1 MTYFLTS
8 DKVISVKNKNLVEKE
23 INMPA
28 TLFGE
33 RFISR
38 REPAWHGLGEV
49 FNKDLKLN
57 ASEAMT
63 KADILFGINKY
74 PQVVKMED
82 GTELATESFAV
93 VRDPV
98 AEDPNPRV
106 LATVGN
112 DWTAIQAKELGKMLD
127 PISEKF
133 PIETAGAIGKGE
145 KIFVTM
151 DAGESTIA
159 GEDHE
164 LYWLVTDHR
173 DGTGALTVAFTPVRV
188 VCQNTLVTGLRSSK
202 ISINLKHTK
211 SIQNDAAFYLDI
223 FGQMTKTQE
232 SVVTAMNSL
241 TKATLVERQ
250 VEAILSAAYPNASQP
265 TKLNHT
271 NGISVGDVPP
281 IVWNRI
287 LSDRKEQKELWEK
300 RQARVDRIKD
310 NAKERLDV
318 FNQDFLKYA
327 NTPWA
332 VYNAIVE
339 TEDYRRGWD
348 GSGTALYGQRANAKA
363 RAFNSALN
371 FVK

>member
-1 MTYFLTS
+1 
-8 DKVISVKNKNLVEKE
+8 
-23 INMPA
+23 MPA

-33 RFISR
+33 RFVSR

-49 FNKDLKLN
+49 FDKDLKLN
-57 ASEAMT
+57 ATEAMQ

-82 GTELATESFAV
+82 GTELETDSYAV

-98 AEDPNPRV
+98 AEDPQPRV

-112 DWTAIQAKELGKMLD
+112 DWTAIQATKLGKMLD
-127 PISEKF
+127 PITEKF

-145 KIFVTM
+145 KIFLTM
-151 DAGESTIA
+151 DAGGSTIA

-173 DGTGALTVAFTPVRV
+173 DGTGALSIAFTPVRV

-202 ISINLKHTK
+202 ISVNLKHNKNIET
-211 SIQNDAAFYLDI
+211 DAAFYLDI
-223 FGQMTKTQE
+223 FGQMQKTQE
-232 SVVTAMNSL
+232 SVVNAMNSL
-241 TKATLVERQ
+241 TKTTLVERQ
-250 VEAILSAAYPNASQP
+250 VDTILTAAYPNASQP
-265 TKLNHT
+265 TKLNLT
-271 NGISVGDVPP
+271 NGINSDDVPS

-287 LSDRKEQKELWEK
+287 LKDRNEQKELWEK

-310 NAKERLDV
+310 NARERINV
-318 FNQDFLKYA
+318 FNEEFSNLA

-348 GSGTALYGQRANAKA
+348 GSGTALYGQRADAKA
-363 RAFNSALN
+363 RAFNRALD

>member
-1 MTYFLTS
+1 
-8 DKVISVKNKNLVEKE
+8 
-23 INMPA
+23 MPA

-33 RFISR
+33 RFVSR

-49 FNKDLKLN
+49 FDKDLKLN
-57 ASEAMT
+57 ATQAMQ
-63 KADILFGINKY
+63 KANILFGINKY

-82 GTELATESFAV
+82 GTELATDSFAV

-98 AEDPNPRV
+98 AEDPQPRV

-112 DWTAIQAKELGKMLD
+112 DWTAIQASKLGEMLD
-127 PISEKF
+127 PITDKF
-133 PIETAGAIGKGE
+133 PVETAGAIGKGE
-145 KIFVTM
+145 KIFLTM
-151 DAGESTIA
+151 DAGGSTIA

-173 DGTGALTVAFTPVRV
+173 DGTGALSIAFTPVRV
-188 VCQNTLVTGLRSSK
+188 VCQNTLVTGLRSAKVSV
-202 ISINLKHTK
+202 NLKHNKNIET
-211 SIQNDAAFYLDI
+211 DAAFYLDI
-223 FGQMTKTQE
+223 FGQMKKTQE
-232 SVVTAMNSL
+232 SVVLAMNSL

-250 VEAILSAAYPNASQP
+250 VDTILRAAYPNASQP
-265 TKLNHT
+265 TKLNQT
-271 NGISVGDVPP
+271 NGITSNDVPS

-287 LSDRKEQKELWEK
+287 QKDRNEQNELWEK

-310 NAKERLDV
+310 NAKERINV
-318 FNQDFLKYA
+318 FNEEFSNLA

-348 GSGTALYGQRANAKA
+348 GSGTALYGQRADAKA
-363 RAFNSALN
+363 RAFNRALD